1 MEFLFCH
8 LPTLHQRRRA
18 AQGWVR
24 RRGTVLA
31 VWIQR
36 KLLEGGEAGE
46 VVREGTGHWVSTEVV
61 VVGPGWLEFC
71 AVARKEAKVAKT
83 IFLVSQC

>member
-1 MEFLFCH
+1 M
-8 LPTLHQRRRA
+8 
-18 AQGWVR
+18 
-24 RRGTVLA
+24 A

-61 VVGPGWLEFC
+61 VVGPGWVEFC